1 VKKTSLN
8 DIARSLN
15 VSKTLVSLVLNGH
28 GDSKGINTQTQK
40 KVIEKARE
48 LSYTPNMFAR
58 GLRIGS
64 SKTIGLIVADIS
76 NKFYSKIAKRIEDI
90 AGRHGYNIIFCSSDE
105 DPQKEIE
112 LIEMLRV
119 RQVDGLIISTSQNDV
134 SSFLRLKKE
143 NFPFVL
149 IDRKLPR
156 ISSHYVGVDNFQGA
170 FMATEHLIKN
180 GYRKIGFLSILPG
193 HLRTIKDREA
203 GYKAALKKNNIRQNS
218 KLIQD
223 INYNIVLDDVREKL
237 MELLQPPQSVNAIFS
252 SNNRIAVACLECL
265 NQMNI
270 RIPQDIALISF
281 DDIDL
286 FRFSYP
292 TITSIAQPVEDIGE
306 TAFNILLEDID
317 KSTNGIKRQV
327 VLPVNLIER
336 RSCGAF
342 FNHVV
347 N

>member
-1 VKKTSLN
+1 MKKTSLN